1 MSILQD
7 VESRMERISTSLWGL
22 LRRRGGAEPVEV
34 VGMLRRACDTNA
46 VIVGRGRTV
55 VPNSFVL
62 ELPVD
67 SYARL
72 EGEASA
78 VGERLASE
86 VRRHAAQRHFSFAG
100 PVAVRLR
107 PPRDGHE
114 PVRYRLH
121 SSITPRP

>member
-1 MSILQD
+1 MGFLHD
-7 VESRMERISTSLWGL
+7 VENRMERISSSLWGL
-22 LRRRGGAEPVEV
+22 LRRGREEESVEV
-34 VGMLRRACDTNA
+34 VGVLRRECDTHA

-62 ELPVD
+62 ELPAD

-72 EGEASA
+72 ADDASA

-107 PPRDGHE
+107 PPRDGQE
-114 PVRYRLH
+114 PSRYRLH